1 MFTKEQAEQIISDW
15 YDVDRQL
22 ESDGVDSFTF
32 ISEDSESHFIYRGIE
47 RGNAMFGLVT
57 DTDEDTTEL
66 SELIYID
73 LGNNAW
79 VQVELY
85 QLENEVENEDDEYF
99 AAQYSWQGQ

>member
-1 MFTKEQAEQIISDW
+1 
-15 YDVDRQL
+15 
-22 ESDGVDSFTF
+22 
-32 ISEDSESHFIYRGIE
+32 
-47 RGNAMFGLVT
+47 MFGLVT

-85 QLENEVENEDDEYF
+85 QLEGEVENEDDEYF